1 MLITSVYNKDTLT
14 EKAWYQS
21 SNIFYSEF
29 IENPVKNEGDLY
41 VTFNNGAT
49 YKYKNV
55 QITPD
60 YVMFKHGGLEGS
72 HGKALNSHIKPK
84 YVFEKVD
91 NRDINKLIS
100 EKELCLFEKEQEK
113 YNKTYF
119 ISGHRDITHSDFI
132 KYRTTLAELIED
144 LAHVIG
150 HKIHVY
156 PVVLSGY
163 PDADA
168 PFACQIHV
176 ALGYVAQEAHHIVVP
191 PLRFE
196 CLAGVELGNIKQL
209 VDEGEQVLACI
220 HDIPYIVLRVGFLAV
235 FGDILSGSLNDGERC
250 AKFVCDVGKKPFA
263 CFLQFFQ
270 LCLVADAHLQE
281 QIEKDDKA

>member
-84 YVFEKVD
+84 YEFEKVD
-91 NRDINKLIS
+91 NRDINQLIS
-100 EKELCLFEKEQEK
+100 EKELCLFGKEQEK

-119 ISGHRDITHSDFI
+119 ISGHRDISHSDFI
-132 KYRTTLAELIED
+132 KYRTTLAELIEE
-144 LAHVIG
+144 
-150 HKIHVY
+150 K
-156 PVVLSGY
+156 
-163 PDADA
+163 PDALFVLGDYHGVDI
-168 PFACQIHV
+168 FAQNYLIDELNIDPSQITVYHMGETPQNINPKITNTV
-176 ALGYVAQEAHHIVVP
+176 GGFATDEERDSAMTSVSFKDIAFIKDNTQMSGTAQNI
-191 PLRFE
+191 LR
-196 CLAGVELGNIKQL
+196 
-209 VDEGEQVLACI
+209 
-220 HDIPYIVLRVGFLAV
+220 RFLM
-235 FGDILSGSLNDGERC
+235 D
-250 AKFVCDVGKKPFA
+250 
-263 CFLQFFQ
+263 
-270 LCLVADAHLQE
+270 
-281 QIEKDDKA
+281 